1 VDQLFASTLDLSKK
15 LICET
20 LTNHDILN
28 NLVYHRRKRL
38 SRYTWFPERYNINI
52 LKTNETALINMKCC
66 KNDEDLKMTILT
78 ELNRIQKIITL
89 VVISRLQDI
98 ISKELLGHMQRQ
110 MQLMELIVKNNSK
123 LG

>member
-1 VDQLFASTLDLSKK
+1 
-15 LICET
+15 
-20 LTNHDILN
+20 
-28 NLVYHRRKRL
+28 
-38 SRYTWFPERYNINI
+38 
-52 LKTNETALINMKCC
+52 MKCC